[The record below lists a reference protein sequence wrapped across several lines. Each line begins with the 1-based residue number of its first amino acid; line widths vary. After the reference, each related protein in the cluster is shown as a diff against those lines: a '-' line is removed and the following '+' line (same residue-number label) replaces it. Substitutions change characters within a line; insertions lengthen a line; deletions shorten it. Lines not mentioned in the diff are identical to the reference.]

1 MSIIR
6 EDWKT
11 REGNVKKAA
20 IALGAVTVGFCWLVG
35 FPHIEMASKAHSP
48 IVDGGRPH
56 TKPPAGAKTD
66 TQGAPPI
73 VSTPAPV
80 VITPDASVPGV
91 SSIFGIWQGSGH
103 VANRNADCTLVAEI
117 RENPAGKE
125 NTFRAYTT
133 MNCPVFL
140 PLWLASHTG
149 EKINPYDLAMKNLS
163 TTESVLTGS
172 VVGEELVFSHVEDT
186 ASVDAQGCALE
197 SLRVRGFGNDKLL
210 AHFREGQCEGGDL
223 PMLRRSK

>member
-6 EDWKT
+6 QGWKNDK
-11 REGNVKKAA
+11 GNVKKTAMTAA
-20 IALGAVTVGFCWLVG
+20 VLFVSVLWLIG
-35 FPHIEMASKAHSP
+35 LPHMELPAKTRAPIETPQS
-48 IVDGGRPH
+48 H
-56 TKPPAGAKTD
+56 TKPGPKTD
-66 TQGAPPI
+66 TQAAPPI
-73 VSTPAPV
+73 VSTPAPM

-91 SSIFGIWQGSGH
+91 SSIFGVWQGSGH
-103 VANRNADCTLVAEI
+103 VVNRNADCTLSAEI

-125 NTFRAYTT
+125 NTFRVYTT
-133 MNCPVFL
+133 MSCPVFL

-172 VVGEELVFSHVEDT
+172 VAGEELVFSHVEDT

-223 PMLRRSK
+223 QMMRRSK